1 MSLLGSI
8 FHFPATVFK
17 HFHENLPYGI
27 QYITYLG
34 NNMNLQ
40 SIFIEFGCHLYETS
54 LFEVSQIAPNG
65 RGYLGHSD
73 KRSSSSLRGR
83 YENILLCVILVW
95 YMGGIKT
102 IRMSIEITG
111 LEIELL
117 KHYGR

>member
-1 MSLLGSI
+1 M
-8 FHFPATVFK
+8 V
-17 HFHENLPYGI
+17 
-27 QYITYLG
+27 YITYLG

-40 SIFIEFGCHLYETS
+40 SIFIKFGCHLYEIS